1 MTQRIG
7 FVGAGQLGE
16 PMVRRLLGAGYEV
29 TVYARRDDVR
39 QRLLAAGARL
49 ADSVAEVATG
59 GQVIISCLFSDDQ
72 LREVV
77 PGADGLLAHADSGAI
92 LVSHTTGTVDTVH
105 ELAGTRA
112 DVIVLDA
119 PVSGT
124 ADDIVNGRLTVLLG
138 GESGA
143 AAKADPILR
152 AYADTIIHTGAL
164 GSALNIKLVN
174 NVLFAANAQLLGAA
188 ADVATQVGVDPDRF
202 LDALA
207 ACSADSKVA
216 GHARGIGGMAAFTE
230 AAAPFLRK
238 DVNAALLAARDAGAD
253 LGLLHDVIE
262 QGPLP
267 LTAVRQP
274 E

>member
-1 MTQRIG
+1 MTQNIG

-16 PMVRRLLGAGYEV
+16 PMVRRLAGAGHEV

-39 QRLLAAGARL
+39 QRLREAGAAI
-49 ADSVAEVATG
+49 ADSIADLATG
-59 GQVIISCLFSDDQ
+59 AQLIISCLFSDDQ
-72 LREVV
+72 IREVIL
-77 PGADGLLAHADSGAI
+77 GADGLLAHADSGAI

-105 ELAGTRA
+105 ELADART
-112 DVIVLDA
+112 DVAVLDA

-124 ADDIVNGRLTVLLG
+124 ADDIANGRLTVLLG

-143 AAKADPILR
+143 VAKADPILR
-152 AYADTIIHTGAL
+152 AYASTVIRTGGL

-188 ADVATQVGVDPDRF
+188 TDVATQLGVDADHF

-216 GHARGIGGMAAFTE
+216 GHARGLGGMGVFAE

-238 DVNAALLAARDAGAD
+238 DVGAALLAARDAGAE

-267 LTAVRQP
+267 LTTP
-274 E
+274 

>member
-16 PMVRRLLGAGYEV
+16 PMVRRLLGAGHEV

-39 QRLLAAGARL
+39 ARLRAAGAKL
-49 ADSVAEVATG
+49 ADSIAEVATG
-59 GQVIISCLFSDDQ
+59 GQVIIGCLFSDDQ
-72 LREVV
+72 LREVAL
-77 PGADGLLAHADSGAI
+77 GAGGLLAHADPGAI
-92 LVSHTTGTVDTVH
+92 LVSHTTGTVDTVR
-105 ELAGTRA
+105 ELADANPDAT
-112 DVIVLDA
+112 VLDA

-124 ADDIVNGRLTVLLG
+124 ADDIANGRLTVLLG
-138 GESGA
+138 GESEA
-143 AAKADPILR
+143 AAEADPILR
-152 AYADTIIHTGAL
+152 AYASTVIQTGTL

-188 ADVATQVGVDPDRF
+188 TDVATQIGVDPDRF

-216 GHARGIGGMAAFTE
+216 GHARAIGGMGAFAE

-238 DVNAALLAARDAGAD
+238 DVNAALVAACDAGAE

-262 QGPLP
+262 SGPLP
-267 LTAVRQP
+267 LT
-274 E
+274 